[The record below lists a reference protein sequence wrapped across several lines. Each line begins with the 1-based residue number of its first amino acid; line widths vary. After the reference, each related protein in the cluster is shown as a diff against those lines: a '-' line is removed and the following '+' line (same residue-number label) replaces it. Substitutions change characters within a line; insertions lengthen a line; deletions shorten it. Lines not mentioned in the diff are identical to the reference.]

1 MELKKINQV
10 CAVRTTENQNH
21 LFEDFRVE
29 FGYLLN
35 PEAGSV
41 GRSGADWFYL
51 RDDKIHRALTGIV
64 DFPMNS
70 VAVLLGGSGIGK
82 TSAIKDVFGRI
93 NNEIVIDEEKGVLI
107 VPIFFQRWLRE
118 VSDGTGEENGEVTR
132 NIVKTILAACEVMEE
147 KIPGL
152 GAWAKSDEGMLAL
165 YSFIKGTNP
174 KALVNYEDLRAHDI
188 GGKLHAAYTKER
200 FIYAASQLK
209 LYLSSRNSVHRILL
223 IVDGI
228 ESLPQGQQ
236 DEAMR
241 QFLRLFRCLRN
252 YPVWWKGSDV
262 FISLLFSL
270 RPETYSRAKSTG
282 TFESYKGMTEI
293 KRWAPFDLMKYF
305 EKKLAVLPDS
315 TRNHPDYRWDDALS
329 ILRVLCTKYEGKFA
343 QMILGLS
350 GQDIRLAL
358 EMCGV
363 VLQSTWT
370 TRDPFT
376 ERRESGQ
383 RYGFN
388 NISIIRALS
397 CNDRLVYFGDDGSYI
412 PNVLENTETEDNA
425 IIALYVMAYFVPKKQ
440 DDKMDGK
447 PIIYF
452 KGESLTEKRDILIR
466 DFMDVFGNDLDG
478 EGDFESRL
486 TATVNRLIS
495 QGVIKEDLGT
505 LSLTMKGMEI
515 WFMLSQDSVLAEV
528 FREARFRDV
537 EKAERE
543 SLMSSNELMDGDSKN
558 QDRVFKELLRDI
570 HEFKEKE
577 EDFITAA
584 KGRKALPKYKSL
596 FGSPTMTGHLLS
608 GVKCSMDFSGKINDL
623 FGDWNDLYSKI
634 QSLIGE

>member
-21 LFEDFRVE
+21 LFEDFQVE

-35 PEAGSV
+35 PEAGSA

-51 RDDKIHRALTGIV
+51 RDDKIHRALTGIA

-82 TSAIKDVFGRI
+82 TSAIKDAFGRI
-93 NNEIVIDEEKGVLI
+93 NNEIVIDEEQGVLI

-118 VSDGTGEENGEVTR
+118 VSDGTDEENSEVTR

-152 GAWAKSDEGMLAL
+152 GEWAKTDEGMLAL

-174 KALVNYEDLRAHDI
+174 KALVDYEALQAHDI
-188 GGKLHAAYTKER
+188 CGKLHAAYAEER

-209 LYLSSRNSVHRILL
+209 LYLSNWDSVHRILL
-223 IVDGI
+223 VVDGI
-228 ESLPQGQQ
+228 ESLLPGQQ
-236 DEAMR
+236 DEAMG

-252 YPVWWKGSDV
+252 YPAWWKGSDV

-270 RPETYSRAKSTG
+270 RPETYSRVQSAG
-282 TFESYKGMTEI
+282 TFESYKGLTEI

-305 EKKLAVLPDS
+305 EQKLAVLPDG
-315 TRNHPDYRWDDALS
+315 TRNNPDYRWDDAIS

-350 GQDIRLAL
+350 EQNIRLAL

-363 VLQSTWT
+363 ILQSTWT

-376 ERRESGQ
+376 ERKESGQ

-397 CNDRLVYFGDDGSYI
+397 CNDRLVYFGDDVSYI

-425 IIALYVMAYFVPKKQ
+425 IIALYVMAYFVPKKR
-440 DDKMDGK
+440 DDKKDGK

-466 DFMDVFGNDLDG
+466 DFTDVFGDDPDG
-478 EGDFESRL
+478 NGNLERRL
-486 TATVNRLIS
+486 TATVDRLKS

-528 FREARFRDV
+528 FREARFRNV
-537 EKAERE
+537 ENTE
-543 SLMSSNELMDGDSKN
+543 SEGLMSSNELMDGDSKN
-558 QDRVFKELLRDI
+558 QGRVFKELLRDI
-570 HEFKEKE
+570 RGFLGM
-577 EDFITAA
+577 EDGFITAA

-623 FGDWNDLYSKI
+623 FEEWSNLHSEI
-634 QSLIGE
+634 QSLVGE